1 MPPRGPHSQEGRS
14 IAIYLHSIYSVI
26 LSFSPAVFACP
37 QLKEA
42 KERHREA
49 RTAKKDAEKL
59 LADPPAPCKLSVRA
73 AGEALDK
80 RGRSVLSVATLDQLL
95 DYSDEDTR

>member
-1 MPPRGPHSQEGRS
+1 MEKKSKSQH
-14 IAIYLHSIYSVI
+14 AL
-26 LSFSPAVFACP
+26 PAP

-42 KERHREA
+42 KDRHREA
-49 RTAKKDAEKL
+49 RTAKKAAEKL